1 MNAQPANAR
10 LASARPSTIVE
21 VDEVVK
27 RFGQQAA
34 LDGVSLNVTAGEC
47 VGLLGPNG
55 AGKTTLLSLLLGLRS
70 PTTGTV
76 RLFGGDPLDVR
87 TRIRVGS
94 TPQASALPEALKVA
108 EVLDYVAAHYPQP
121 AARNELVDAFDL
133 GPLLGKQ
140 CGSLSGGQQRR
151 LAVALSFVGDPDL
164 VLLDEPTTGLD
175 VDARRSLWDALR
187 AKHRAGCAVIV
198 TSHHL
203 EEIEQL
209 AERVVVIDHGS
220 VITDGSLASVVGSVS
235 RRRVTMRGV
244 DAARIQAIDADA
256 LTEAAD
262 AGLVTAL
269 VRDSDAFIRSL
280 VASGAPFT
288 DLTVRGATLEEAF
301 LAMTQNDEASPA
313 VKSAQNGR

>member
-1 MNAQPANAR
+1 MTAQSTSSRPA
-10 LASARPSTIVE
+10 TIVE
-21 VDEVVK
+21 VDDVVK
-27 RFGQQAA
+27 RFGTHAA
-34 LDGVSLNVTAGEC
+34 LDGVSLNVAAGEC

-87 TRIRVGS
+87 TRTRVGS
-94 TPQASALPEALKVA
+94 TPQASALPEALKVG
-108 EVLDYVAAHYPQP
+108 EVLDYVAAHFPTP
-121 AARNELVDAFDL
+121 AAKNELVDAFDL

-151 LAVALSFVGDPDL
+151 LAVALAFVGDPEL

-187 AKHRAGCAVIV
+187 AKHRSGCAVIV

-209 AERVVVIDHGS
+209 AERVVVIDHGH

-244 DAARIQAIDADA
+244 DAERIQAIDADA
-256 LTEAAD
+256 LTETAD

-269 VRDSDAFIRSL
+269 VRDSDEFIRSL
-280 VASGAPFT
+280 VTSGAHFT

-301 LAMTQNDEASPA
+301 LAMTQSAEASRT
-313 VKSAQNGR
+313 VDTRQNRS

>member
-1 MNAQPANAR
+1 MNAQPT
-10 LASARPSTIVE
+10 TIVE
-21 VDEVVK
+21 VDNVVK
-27 RFGQQAA
+27 RFGPNVA
-34 LDGVSLNVTAGEC
+34 LDGVSLDVAAGEC

-55 AGKTTLLSLLLGLRS
+55 AGKTTLLSLLLGLRA

-87 TRIRVGS
+87 RRTRVGS
-94 TPQASALPEALKVA
+94 TPQASALPEALKVG
-108 EVLDYVAAHYPQP
+108 EVLDYVAAHFPKP
-121 AARNELVDAFDL
+121 AARGGLVDAFDL
-133 GPLLGKQ
+133 GSLLKKQ

-151 LAVALSFVGDPDL
+151 LAVALAFVGDPEL

-209 AERVVVIDHGS
+209 AERVVVIDHGN

-244 DAARIQAIDADA
+244 DADRILTIDADA
-256 LTEAAD
+256 LTETAD

-280 VASGAPFT
+280 VASGVPFA

-301 LAMTQNDEASPA
+301 LAMTQNPQASQLG
-313 VKSAQNGR
+313 KNSQNRS

>member
-1 MNAQPANAR
+1 MNAQPT
-10 LASARPSTIVE
+10 TIVE
-21 VDEVVK
+21 VDNVVK
-27 RFGQQAA
+27 RFGPNVA
-34 LDGVSLNVTAGEC
+34 LDGVSLDVAAGEC

-55 AGKTTLLSLLLGLRS
+55 AGKTTLLSLLLGLRA

-87 TRIRVGS
+87 TRTRVGS
-94 TPQASALPEALKVA
+94 TPQASALPEALKVG
-108 EVLDYVAAHYPQP
+108 EVLDYVAAHFPKP
-121 AARNELVDAFDL
+121 AARGGLVDAFDL
-133 GPLLGKQ
+133 GSLLKKQ

-151 LAVALSFVGDPDL
+151 LAVALAFVGDPEL

-209 AERVVVIDHGS
+209 AERVVVIDHGN

-244 DAARIQAIDADA
+244 DADRILTIDPDA
-256 LTEAAD
+256 LTETAD

-280 VASGAPFT
+280 VASGVPFA

-301 LAMTQNDEASPA
+301 LAMTQNPQASQLG
-313 VKSAQNGR
+313 KNSQNRS

>member
-1 MNAQPANAR
+1 MNAQPT
-10 LASARPSTIVE
+10 TIVE
-21 VDEVVK
+21 VDNVVK
-27 RFGQQAA
+27 RFGPNVA
-34 LDGVSLNVTAGEC
+34 LDGVSLDVAAGEC

-87 TRIRVGS
+87 RRTRVGS
-94 TPQASALPEALKVA
+94 TPQASALPEALKVG
-108 EVLDYVAAHYPQP
+108 EVLDYVAAHFPKP
-121 AARNELVDAFDL
+121 AARGGLVDAFDL
-133 GPLLGKQ
+133 GPLLKKQ

-151 LAVALSFVGDPDL
+151 LAVALAFVGDPEL

-209 AERVVVIDHGS
+209 AERVVVIDHGN

-235 RRRVTMRGV
+235 RRRVTMQGV
-244 DAARIQAIDADA
+244 DADRILTIDPDA
-256 LTEAAD
+256 LTETAD

-280 VASGAPFT
+280 VASGVPFA

-301 LAMTQNDEASPA
+301 LAMTQNPQASQLG
-313 VKSAQNGR
+313 KNSQNRS

>member
-1 MNAQPANAR
+1 MNAQPT
-10 LASARPSTIVE
+10 TIVE
-21 VDEVVK
+21 VDNVVK
-27 RFGQQAA
+27 RFGPNVA
-34 LDGVSLNVTAGEC
+34 LDGVSLDVAAGEC

-87 TRIRVGS
+87 TRTRVGS
-94 TPQASALPEALKVA
+94 TPQASALPEALKVG
-108 EVLDYVAAHYPQP
+108 EVLDYVAAHFPKP
-121 AARNELVDAFDL
+121 VARGGLVDAFDL
-133 GPLLGKQ
+133 GPLLKKQ

-151 LAVALSFVGDPDL
+151 LAVALAFVGDPEL

-209 AERVVVIDHGS
+209 AERVVVIDHGN

-244 DAARIQAIDADA
+244 DADRILTIDPDA
-256 LTEAAD
+256 LTETAD

-280 VASGAPFT
+280 VASGVPFA

-301 LAMTQNDEASPA
+301 LAMTQNPQASQLG
-313 VKSAQNGR
+313 KNSQNRS

>member
-1 MNAQPANAR
+1 MNAQPT
-10 LASARPSTIVE
+10 TIVE
-21 VDEVVK
+21 VDNVVK
-27 RFGQQAA
+27 RFGPNVA
-34 LDGVSLNVTAGEC
+34 LDGVSLDVAAGEC

-55 AGKTTLLSLLLGLRS
+55 AGKTTLLSLLLGLRA

-87 TRIRVGS
+87 RRTRVGS
-94 TPQASALPEALKVA
+94 TPQASALPEALKVG
-108 EVLDYVAAHYPQP
+108 EVLDYVAAHFPKP
-121 AARNELVDAFDL
+121 AARGGLVDAFDL
-133 GPLLGKQ
+133 GSLLKKQ

-151 LAVALSFVGDPDL
+151 LAVALAFVGDPEL

-209 AERVVVIDHGS
+209 AERVVVIDHGN

-244 DAARIQAIDADA
+244 DADRILTIDPDA
-256 LTEAAD
+256 LTETAD

-280 VASGAPFT
+280 VASGVPFA

-301 LAMTQNDEASPA
+301 LAMTQNPQASQLG
-313 VKSAQNGR
+313 KNSQNRS

>member
-1 MNAQPANAR
+1 MNAQPTGAQPA
-10 LASARPSTIVE
+10 TIVR
-21 VDEVVK
+21 VDDVVK
-27 RFGQQAA
+27 RFGTQVA
-34 LDGVSLNVTAGEC
+34 LDGVSLDVAAGEC

-87 TRIRVGS
+87 TRTRVGS
-94 TPQASALPEALKVA
+94 TPQASALPEALKVG
-108 EVLDYVAAHYPQP
+108 EVLDYVAAHFPKP
-121 AARNELVDAFDL
+121 AARGGLVDAFDL

-151 LAVALSFVGDPDL
+151 LAVALAFVGDPEL

-187 AKHRAGCAVIV
+187 AKHLAGCAVIV

-209 AERVVVIDHGS
+209 AERVVVIDHGT

-244 DAARIQAIDADA
+244 DAARIHAIDADA

-301 LAMTQNDEASPA
+301 LAMTQNSQASQLG
-313 VKSAQNGR
+313 KNSQNRS

>member
-1 MNAQPANAR
+1 MNAQPT
-10 LASARPSTIVE
+10 TIVE
-21 VDEVVK
+21 VDNVVK
-27 RFGQQAA
+27 RFGPNVA
-34 LDGVSLNVTAGEC
+34 LDGVSLDVAAGEC

-87 TRIRVGS
+87 RRTRVGS
-94 TPQASALPEALKVA
+94 TPQASALPEALKVG
-108 EVLDYVAAHYPQP
+108 EVLDYVAAHFPKP
-121 AARNELVDAFDL
+121 AARGGLVDAFDL
-133 GPLLGKQ
+133 GPLLKKQ

-151 LAVALSFVGDPDL
+151 LAVALAFVGDPEL

-209 AERVVVIDHGS
+209 AERVVVIDHGN

-244 DAARIQAIDADA
+244 DAARILTIDPDA
-256 LTEAAD
+256 LTETAD

-280 VASGAPFT
+280 VASGVPFA

-301 LAMTQNDEASPA
+301 LAMTQNPQASQLG
-313 VKSAQNGR
+313 KNSQNRS

>member
-1 MNAQPANAR
+1 MNTQPTSGR
-10 LASARPSTIVE
+10 SATIVE
-21 VDEVVK
+21 VDAVVK
-27 RFGQQAA
+27 RFGTHTA
-34 LDGVSLNVTAGEC
+34 LDGVSLEVAAGEC

-70 PTTGTV
+70 PTTGSV

-87 TRIRVGS
+87 TRTRVGS
-94 TPQASALPEALKVA
+94 TPQASALPEALKVG
-108 EVLDYVAAHYPQP
+108 EVLDYVAAHFPNP
-121 AARNELVDAFDL
+121 AARGGLVDAFDL
-133 GPLLGKQ
+133 GPLLAKQ

-151 LAVALSFVGDPDL
+151 LAVALAFVGDPEL

-187 AKHRAGCAVIV
+187 AKHRSGCAVIV

-209 AERVVVIDHGS
+209 AERVVVIDHGA

-244 DAARIQAIDADA
+244 DAARIHAIDADA
-256 LTEAAD
+256 LTETAD

-269 VRDSDAFIRSL
+269 VRDSDAFIRAL
-280 VASGAPFT
+280 AASGAPFA

-301 LAMTQNDEASPA
+301 LAMTQHVEASRTA
-313 VKSAQNGR
+313 DDGQKRS

>member
-1 MNAQPANAR
+1 MNAQPT
-10 LASARPSTIVE
+10 TIVE
-21 VDEVVK
+21 VDNVVK
-27 RFGQQAA
+27 RFGPNVA
-34 LDGVSLNVTAGEC
+34 LDGVSLDVAAGEC

-87 TRIRVGS
+87 TRTRVGS
-94 TPQASALPEALKVA
+94 TPQASALPEALKVG
-108 EVLDYVAAHYPQP
+108 EVLDYVAAHFPKP
-121 AARNELVDAFDL
+121 AARGGLVDAFDL
-133 GPLLGKQ
+133 GPLLKKQ

-151 LAVALSFVGDPDL
+151 LAVALAFVGDPEL

-209 AERVVVIDHGS
+209 AERVVVIDHGN

-244 DAARIQAIDADA
+244 DADRILTIDPDA
-256 LTEAAD
+256 LTETAD

-280 VASGAPFT
+280 VASGVPFA

-301 LAMTQNDEASPA
+301 LAMTQNPQASQLG
-313 VKSAQNGR
+313 KNSQNRS

>member
-1 MNAQPANAR
+1 MNAQPT
-10 LASARPSTIVE
+10 TIVE
-21 VDEVVK
+21 VDNVVK
-27 RFGQQAA
+27 RFGPNVA
-34 LDGVSLNVTAGEC
+34 LDGVSLDVAAGEC

-87 TRIRVGS
+87 TRNRVGS
-94 TPQASALPEALKVA
+94 TPQASALPEALKVG
-108 EVLDYVAAHYPQP
+108 EVLDYVAAHFPKP
-121 AARNELVDAFDL
+121 AARGGLVDAFDL
-133 GPLLGKQ
+133 GPLLKKQ

-151 LAVALSFVGDPDL
+151 LAVALAFVGDPEL

-209 AERVVVIDHGS
+209 AERVVVIDHGN

-244 DAARIQAIDADA
+244 DADRILTIDPDA
-256 LTEAAD
+256 LTETAD

-280 VASGAPFT
+280 VASGVPFA

-301 LAMTQNDEASPA
+301 LAMTQNPQASQLG
-313 VKSAQNGR
+313 KNSQNRS

>member
-1 MNAQPANAR
+1 MNAQPT
-10 LASARPSTIVE
+10 TIVE
-21 VDEVVK
+21 VDNVVK
-27 RFGQQAA
+27 RFGPNVA
-34 LDGVSLNVTAGEC
+34 LDGVSLDVAAGEC

-55 AGKTTLLSLLLGLRS
+55 AGKTTLLSLLLGLRA

-87 TRIRVGS
+87 RRTRVGS
-94 TPQASALPEALKVA
+94 TPQASALPEALKVG
-108 EVLDYVAAHYPQP
+108 EVLDYVAAHFPKP
-121 AARNELVDAFDL
+121 AARGGLVDAFDL
-133 GPLLGKQ
+133 GSLLKKQ

-151 LAVALSFVGDPDL
+151 LAVALAFVGDPEL

-209 AERVVVIDHGS
+209 AERVVVIDHGN

-244 DAARIQAIDADA
+244 DAARILTIDPDA
-256 LTEAAD
+256 LTETAD

-280 VASGAPFT
+280 VASGVPFA

-301 LAMTQNDEASPA
+301 LAMTQNPQASQLG
-313 VKSAQNGR
+313 KNSQNRS

>member
-1 MNAQPANAR
+1 MNAQPT
-10 LASARPSTIVE
+10 TIVE
-21 VDEVVK
+21 VDNVVK
-27 RFGQQAA
+27 RFGPNVA
-34 LDGVSLNVTAGEC
+34 LDGVSLDVAAGEC

-87 TRIRVGS
+87 RRTRVGS
-94 TPQASALPEALKVA
+94 TPQASALPEALKVG
-108 EVLDYVAAHYPQP
+108 EVLDYVAAHFPKP
-121 AARNELVDAFDL
+121 AARGGLVDAFDL
-133 GPLLGKQ
+133 GPLLKKQ

-151 LAVALSFVGDPDL
+151 LAVALAFVGDPEL

-209 AERVVVIDHGS
+209 AERVVVIDHGN

-244 DAARIQAIDADA
+244 DADRILTIDPDA
-256 LTEAAD
+256 LTETAD

-280 VASGAPFT
+280 VASGVPFA

-301 LAMTQNDEASPA
+301 LAMTQNPQASQLG
-313 VKSAQNGR
+313 KNSQNRS

>member
-1 MNAQPANAR
+1 MNAQPT
-10 LASARPSTIVE
+10 TIVE
-21 VDEVVK
+21 VDNVVK
-27 RFGQQAA
+27 RFGPNVA
-34 LDGVSLNVTAGEC
+34 LDGVSLDVAAGEC

-55 AGKTTLLSLLLGLRS
+55 AGKTTLLALLLGLRS

-87 TRIRVGS
+87 TRTRVGS
-94 TPQASALPEALKVA
+94 TPQASALPEALKVG
-108 EVLDYVAAHYPQP
+108 EVLDYVAAHFPKP
-121 AARNELVDAFDL
+121 AARGGLVDAFDL
-133 GPLLGKQ
+133 GPLLKKQ

-151 LAVALSFVGDPDL
+151 LAVALACVGDPEL

-209 AERVVVIDHGS
+209 AERVVVIDHGT

-244 DAARIQAIDADA
+244 DADRILTIDPDA
-256 LTEAAD
+256 LTEMAD

-280 VASGAPFT
+280 VASGATFA

-301 LAMTQNDEASPA
+301 LAMTQNPQASQLG
-313 VKSAQNGR
+313 KNSENRS

>member
-1 MNAQPANAR
+1 MNAQPT
-10 LASARPSTIVE
+10 TIVE
-21 VDEVVK
+21 VDNVVK
-27 RFGQQAA
+27 RFGPNVA
-34 LDGVSLNVTAGEC
+34 LDGVSLDVAAGEC

-55 AGKTTLLSLLLGLRS
+55 AGKTTLLSLLLGLRA

-87 TRIRVGS
+87 RRTRVGS
-94 TPQASALPEALKVA
+94 TPQASALPEALKVG
-108 EVLDYVAAHYPQP
+108 EVLDYVAAHFPKP
-121 AARNELVDAFDL
+121 AARGGLVDAFDL
-133 GPLLGKQ
+133 GPLLKKQ

-151 LAVALSFVGDPDL
+151 LAVALAFVGDPEL

-209 AERVVVIDHGS
+209 AERVVVIDHGN

-244 DAARIQAIDADA
+244 DADRILTIDPDA
-256 LTEAAD
+256 LTETAD

-280 VASGAPFT
+280 VASGVPFA

-301 LAMTQNDEASPA
+301 LAMTQNPQASQLG
-313 VKSAQNGR
+313 KNSQNRS